1 MCIRDRPWGVGG
13 RGDAIVGTLV
23 FYERDEQAGKR
34 LGDVDTDGADLEEDV
49 FVGDVHLVPG
59 EDGNPGHLLAV
70 EQDEA
75 SGDAVSDLEGVVME
89 KPVSESPA
97 GVLVHCGAGT

>member
-1 MCIRDRPWGVGG
+1 
-13 RGDAIVGTLV
+13 
-23 FYERDEQAGKR
+23 
-34 LGDVDTDGADLEEDV
+34 
-49 FVGDVHLVPG
+49 
-59 EDGNPGHLLAV
+59 LAV

-97 GVLVHCGAGT
+97 GVLVHCGAGTLEGRHDDQVSGELALFDPVEEVADSIRRR